1 MSDEEKKDRNNHT
14 VDDLSEAEEGENA
27 GGRQRQLLLILQS
40 LVKASRKNRG
50 VITEKQLEKALEG
63 LSLTEEQM
71 QLVRDYLQ
79 KNGVGIDDPLD
90 EEIRMTD
97 EDKNYLEEYKKQVE
111 QIPQPDEGV
120 KDAIKI
126 RAMAGEKE
134 AQNELAEFM
143 LPVVVDI
150 ARLYAGQGVY
160 MEDLIGA
167 GNEALV
173 CGTKLLAPLE
183 GPQEVE
189 AALAERIM
197 NAMEDLIAANLDAF
211 SVDQSAA
218 DQANK
223 VLDKAEELAE
233 MLGRKVTVDELAAEG
248 DLTREEIM
256 NAISN
261 TANKIEPIDY
271 KPAQ

>member
-173 CGTKLLAPLE
+173 RGTKLLAPLE

>member
-14 VDDLSEAEEGENA
+14 DDDLSEAEEGENA

-173 CGTKLLAPLE
+173 RGTKLLAPLE